1 MLCTFD
7 LVDQHQSLRVDAEAL
22 QLFAQL
28 LLCVLVEEEL
38 DEHLY
43 ACALAVCMRT
53 HNTYSS
59 MHSSRMYADTY
70 SSMLLCVL
78 VQQELDE
85 HLYACAYT

>member
-1 MLCTFD
+1 MLRAFD

-28 LLCVLVEEEL
+28 LLCVLVEQEL

-53 HNTYSS
+53 H
-59 MHSSRMYADTY
+59 
-70 SSMLLCVL
+70 V
-78 VQQELDE
+78 
-85 HLYACAYT
+85 